1 VRPGTDPKP
10 GNGEDRGPSLVIF
23 DCDGVLIDSEPI
35 ANRIFSEQLAKVGIR
50 MTPEEV
56 WHAFVGNSRDR
67 CIEMAGEMCGAA
79 LPEGFAKMWD
89 DALHEAL
96 DIEARPVEG
105 IPELLRS
112 LPVPYCVAS
121 NGEPTHMQRGLTAAG
136 LMPLVKGRLFSAA
149 EVARPKPAPDVY
161 LHAAKAMG
169 VPPEKCAV
177 VEDTP
182 TGARA
187 GLAAGMRV
195 FGYVGS
201 PMNLRAELERI
212 GATAFTD
219 MRELPALLGLA

>member
-1 VRPGTDPKP
+1 MGL
-10 GNGEDRGPSLVIF
+10 SLVIF

-67 CIEMAGEMCGAA
+67 CIEMAGEMRGEP

-96 DIEARPVEG
+96 DVEARPVEG
-105 IPELLRS
+105 VPQLLES

-121 NGEPTHMQRGLTAAG
+121 NGEPMHMQRGLTAAG
-136 LMPLVKGRLFSAA
+136 LMPLVEGRLFSAA
-149 EVARPKPAPDVY
+149 QVARPKPAPDIY

-169 VPPEKCAV
+169 AAPAECVV

-187 GLAAGMRV
+187 ALAAGMRV

-201 PMNLRAELERI
+201 PMNQRVALEEL
-212 GATAFTD
+212 GAIAFTR
-219 MRELPALLGLA
+219 MRDLPALLGFA

>member
-1 VRPGTDPKP
+1 MRKP
-10 GNGEDRGPSLVIF
+10 GLSLIIF

-50 MTPEEV
+50 MTPDEV
-56 WHAFVGNSRDR
+56 WHAFVGYSRDR
-67 CIEMAGEMCGAA
+67 CIEMAGEMRGEP
-79 LPEGFAKMWD
+79 LPEGFAQMWD

-96 DIEARPVEG
+96 DVEARPVEG

-149 EVARPKPAPDVY
+149 EVAHPKPAPDVY
-161 LHAAKAMG
+161 LHAARAMG
-169 VPPEKCAV
+169 AAAERCVV

-201 PMNLRAELERI
+201 PMNQRAELERL
-212 GATAFTD
+212 GAIVFAH

>member
-1 VRPGTDPKP
+1 M
-10 GNGEDRGPSLVIF
+10 IF

-35 ANRIFSEQLAKVGIR
+35 ANRIFAEQLAMEGMH

-67 CIEMAGEMCGAA
+67 CIALAGEMRGKP
-79 LPEGFAKMWD
+79 LPEGFAQRWD
-89 DALHEAL
+89 EALHLAL
-96 DIEARPVEG
+96 DLEARPVEG

-121 NGEPTHMQRGLTAAG
+121 NGEPTHMRRGLGAAG
-136 LMPLVKGRLFSAA
+136 LMPLVEGRLFSAA
-149 EVARPKPAPDVY
+149 LVEHPKPAPDVY
-161 LHAAKAMG
+161 LHAARTMG
-169 VPPEKCAV
+169 VSPAACAV

-195 FGYVGS
+195 FGYAGH
-201 PMNLRAELERI
+201 PLNQRAELERL
-212 GATAFTD
+212 GAVTFTR
-219 MRELPALLGLA
+219 MSQLPALLGFA